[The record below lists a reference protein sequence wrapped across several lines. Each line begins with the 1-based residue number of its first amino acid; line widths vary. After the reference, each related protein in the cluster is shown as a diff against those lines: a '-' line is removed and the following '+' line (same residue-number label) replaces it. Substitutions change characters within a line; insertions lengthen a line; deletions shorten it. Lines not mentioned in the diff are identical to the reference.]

1 MSPIAPTQARQ
12 SRAYVLWCRRPGR
25 PLRGRYGRDVERR
38 EEQSTAQQDAPDDQY
53 TTDAD
58 AAWMADPT
66 SDIHEMDAT
75 PAATAP
81 RADPSPTSARAP
93 SQPGRRARRIGR
105 AIDAIGMA
113 EGGLLTDV
121 AIILDLAAIYV
132 PLFGAV
138 FDPAVPAPFAILYLR
153 RGARVTWLAIIVAT
167 FLMTVLT
174 GPHFGWRLGLRGVVG
189 LFLGWAMKQRWR
201 TASTLTLATLITTVT
216 AVAAAF
222 LVILLT
228 GLPLQDLAS
237 ELRNA
242 LGSAAWFASTAAQIV
257 GLHGYWMLLR
267 PSLVIVGD
275 FSLRYWP
282 FMFFAYT
289 ACVALPS
296 AILYYAVAN
305 TAARVLGH
313 EVIPFPPR
321 WVMWL
326 FRAFY
331 LVVILPVGFVLRALW
346 FIVTL
351 PIHIPIWLWRLI
363 RPKRSPFAPRA
374 PRPES
379 LDAPVSSASRIGAVG
394 QSLATA
400 TPITS
405 DEGGHSASPDVVAL
419 RATTGADVATGELRP
434 SPELVAV
441 TTPLNMQAPTTTPA
455 EAERERR

>member
-1 MSPIAPTQARQ
+1 MQARQ
-12 SRAYVLWCRRPGR
+12 SRDYVLWCRRLGR
-25 PLRGRYGRDVERR
+25 PLSGRFGRDVERR
-38 EEQSTAQQDAPDDQY
+38 DEQPTAQQDAPNDSN
-53 TTDAD
+53 TTVVSAAQIAD
-58 AAWMADPT
+58 ATGEIGGADVTP
-66 SDIHEMDAT
+66 DAT
-75 PAATAP
+75 ATSE
-81 RADPSPTSARAP
+81 RASQPQRDDRAP
-93 SQPGRRARRIGR
+93 GKRARRPRRIGR

-153 RGARVTWLAIIVAT
+153 RGSRVTWLAIIVAT

-189 LFLGWAMKQRWR
+189 LFLGWAMKRRWR
-201 TASTLTLATLITTVT
+201 TTPTLAMATLITTVT
-216 AVAAAF
+216 AFIAAF
-222 LVILLT
+222 LVVVLT

-242 LGSAAWFASTAAQIV
+242 LESVAWLASTASQIV
-257 GLHGYWMLLR
+257 GLHGDWLVIR
-267 PSLVIVGD
+267 PALVIVGD

-282 FMFFAYT
+282 FMFFVYT

-305 TAARVLGH
+305 AAARVLGH
-313 EVIPFPPR
+313 EVIAFPPR

-331 LVVILPVGFVLRALW
+331 LVVIVPVGFLLRALW
-346 FIVTL
+346 FVVTL

-363 RPKRSPFAPRA
+363 RPQRSPFTPRMPHPTPSDVSDVSDVSAAPVASAAVNQAAATAGKPPTTADAGAAPASTFAPR
-374 PRPES
+374 
-379 LDAPVSSASRIGAVG
+379 
-394 QSLATA
+394 
-400 TPITS
+400 
-405 DEGGHSASPDVVAL
+405 
-419 RATTGADVATGELRP
+419 
-434 SPELVAV
+434 ELVAI
-441 TTPLNMQAPTTTPA
+441 TTPLGLRAPNTAPA
-455 EAERERR
+455 EAEGEWR